1 MTSLPVWARAKVRA
15 SRSDADHA
23 GTVTSNVAQW
33 ETSFKGN
40 SMKQIV
46 KLKVNGV
53 EDEKAVQTH
62 HTLLEVLRSEYKLFG
77 AREGCGI
84 GMCFGRALSVDPA
97 RRFPTADAFA
107 SALAYFDGYRSGWLP
122 ANLIQAQ
129 RDYFGSHTYERIDEK
144 GTFHTQWDES

>member
-1 MTSLPVWARAKVRA
+1 MPYITLPACAFSSSPLLRRKFCGKSTSSIQQMTSLPVWERAKVRA

-53 EDEKAVQTH
+53 EDEKAVQIH

-84 GMCFGRALSVDPA
+84 GMCGACTVLLDGQPMSSCILLA
-97 RRFPTADAFA
+97 
-107 SALAYFDGYRSGWLP
+107 ALAEGKEITTIEGL
-122 ANLIQAQ
+122 
-129 RDYFGSHTYERIDEK
+129 
-144 GTFHTQWDES
+144 